1 MIKEQAKG
9 VVKTAS
15 LHILGIKET
24 ELDGT
29 KTGRTIRGTK
39 EVDRITAIAGR
50 DSSTAGEAHGSAT
63 TGIAGT
69 RIAGKMKAA
78 LDAVCDGK

>member
-1 MIKEQAKG
+1 MRRVQAKG

-50 DSSTAGEAHGSAT
+50 NSSTAGGAHGSAI

-69 RIAGKMKAA
+69 RMTGKMKAA